1 MIVGFT
7 WGGGW
12 VMGSTAKTM
21 ALVRPYDAVVSRLA
35 PMCVVES
42 KQDPRRNQEFR
53 ELKAFLESAVQR
65 IDRAIGATN
74 TAMLDVKASAGQR

>member
-21 ALVRPYDAVVSRLA
+21 AQVRPHDAVVSRLA

-53 ELKAFLESAVQR
+53 EL
-65 IDRAIGATN
+65 
-74 TAMLDVKASAGQR
+74 

>member
-7 WGGGW
+7 WGGW

-21 ALVRPYDAVVSRLA
+21 AQVQADDAVSRLA

-42 KQDPRRNQEFR
+42 RQDPRRNQEFR

-65 IDRAIGATN
+65 IDRAIGAAN